1 MGCSRAGS
9 HLAGV
14 LGGKRG
20 VLAPASPEPP
30 RELHP
35 SPPPRCP
42 SARPAARANTSGVRG
57 SRSGKARGHPIA
69 PGRPL
74 CALPDA
80 RPVPGGAASR
90 EAAALQPEMLGPGA
104 ALPASLE
111 LLADRRQLRLTLP
124 GTRPTRA
131 EIAEKRGAGL
141 PG

>member
-1 MGCSRAGS
+1 MLEGW
-9 HLAGV
+9 
-14 LGGKRG
+14 
-20 VLAPASPEPP
+20 EPP
-30 RELHP
+30 GW
-35 SPPPRCP
+35 SPRRKEGRPGTSEPGTAERAAPLP
-42 SARPAARANTSGVRG
+42 SAPLSISQAGQRANTSGVRG

-131 EIAEKRGAGL
+131 EVAEKRGAGL